1 MLLLIL
7 SSCILQTLLSH
18 HHVPEQN
25 NALRLY
31 DEQLEQ
37 QLLGSILI
45 ENKVLQLIELQ
56 IKEGTFYFETN
67 RRIFAEIKKLLENNK
82 QADEKVLFYSLVDS
96 GIALKNEELKQYISN
111 LVDVATTAT
120 TNPKEIVQ
128 ILNFLQ
134 LKRELVGLNQNL
146 DRVINT
152 SSFGDI
158 ENKIGEIEQQ
168 IYGITSNQ
176 SEKDSNIKLDKY
188 TSILKGKLEKAR
200 KSNKAIQGVRTD
212 FTDIDQITG
221 GFQKGDLIIIAARP
235 SMGKTALVT
244 AMALNAANILN
255 KEAKKKEEKQSVAVF
270 SLEMSGEQLAA
281 RIVSMRSK
289 YSTKTIHTGRYDAKD
304 EFGEVVEKNKK
315 ISDAEWLEIQNI
327 MQEVGELPMFIDDT
341 PALNISLLRS
351 RARYLKR
358 KHNICAIFI
367 DYLQLLRPSKSNAN
381 RVLEIAEITSTLKAI
396 AKELD
401 IPVVALSQL
410 SRAVEGA
417 DRKDKRPQLSDLRES
432 GTIEQDADIVMMLYR
447 EAYYEARKE
456 PKLHEN
462 SDDNDKEL
470 HAAWLKKYDKIKN
483 LAEVI
488 VAKNRN
494 GQIGTVHLYFDP
506 EHVLF
511 SNAANSAQA
520 ESVLAEYRS
529 NTQKSNATRQNMEA
543 NARVIQDSFRA
554 AADAIQSIAF
564 SQQVDEN
571 EDNNIPNDE
580 EVPPEISSA
589 SFNGN
594 IEF

>member
-1 MLLLIL
+1 MARAWPRAAQHKIFKICKKFKKFAGL
-7 SSCILQTLLSH
+7 SPKPLRTKSTLHLWTCGAFGMRGRCRPPPSLTSQGLRPRNKTLFPSCILQTLLSH
-18 HHVPEQN
+18 HRVPEQN
-25 NALRLY
+25 SALRLY

-56 IKEGTFYFETN
+56 IKDGTFYFETN

-96 GIALKNEELKQYISN
+96 GIDLKNEELKQYISN
-111 LVDVATTAT
+111 LVDAATTAT
-120 TNPKEIVQ
+120 TNPKEMVQ

-152 SSFGDI
+152 SSLGEI

-188 TSILKGKLEKAR
+188 TSILKNKLEKAR
-200 KSNKAIQGVRTD
+200 KSSKAIQGVRTD

-255 KEAKKKEEKQSVAVF
+255 KEAKKKEDKSGVAVF

-327 MQEVGELPMFIDDT
+327 MSEVGELPMFIDDT

-367 DYLQLLRPSKSNAN
+367 DYLQLLRPSKGNAN

-410 SRAVEGA
+410 SRAVEAA

-456 PKLHEN
+456 ILM
-462 SDDNDKEL
+462 
-470 HAAWLKKYDKIKN
+470 IM
-483 LAEVI
+483 
-488 VAKNRN
+488 
-494 GQIGTVHLYFDP
+494 T
-506 EHVLF
+506 
-511 SNAANSAQA
+511 
-520 ESVLAEYRS
+520 RS
-529 NTQKSNATRQNMEA
+529 YMRH
-543 NARVIQDSFRA
+543 
-554 AADAIQSIAF
+554 
-564 SQQVDEN
+564 
-571 EDNNIPNDE
+571 
-580 EVPPEISSA
+580 
-589 SFNGN
+589 G
-594 IEF
+594 